1 MKISIAYTEHE
12 AAVIPRLISAITAI
26 LPPVKI
32 HKSEQ
37 SPPFQHVYLTTR
49 KPKIRIESKTIG

>member
-1 MKISIAYTEHE
+1 MKITIAYTEPE
-12 AAVIPRLISAITAI
+12 SGLLGALISAIKAV

-37 SPPFQHVYLTTR
+37 SPPFQHIYLNTR
-49 KPKIRIESKTIG
+49 KPKSRIESKKIG